1 MLTWQSYSNMGAMSH
16 SIIGVLEAGAQG
28 ERGALA
34 SHGSWIE
41 CIAQAI
47 PEKVEG
53 EQRDRK
59 DDCG

>member
-1 MLTWQSYSNMGAMSH
+1 MGAMSH

-47 PEKVEG
+47 TEKVQG